1 MVIAVILREVFFKV
15 REYLNKKFEVQ
26 QDEEKDML
34 EFDMKSE
41 SFIKVLIKEIL
52 LKVYVYRVDDIFI
65 VIRIVKE
72 FDVNFIFDYVID
84 GYLIV
89 DELK

>member
-1 MVIAVILREVFFKV
+1 MVIVVILREVFFKV